1 MKRKFAFSFAIFFS
15 LVLFGYD
22 NSDETETRQLRIV
35 ESEKVWPANFDE
47 IAFRREEAPHYSY
60 AVRKVRNQ
68 SEFEKAWE
76 FYQLTR
82 KSPHIDFNTNEIL
95 FLSVEESGSCPLV
108 LNSQDVKLTEQKIT
122 INLRAPNGNCTA
134 DTTPRTFVIEIQKEN
149 SKERTE
155 VLILE
160 GNTKTTVPFNEH

>member
-1 MKRKFAFSFAIFFS
+1 MKRKFALSFAIFFS
-15 LVLFGYD
+15 LVLIGCES
-22 NSDETETRQLRIV
+22 SDETETSQIRIV
-35 ESEKVWPANFDE
+35 ESEKVWPVNFNE
-47 IAFRREEAPHYSY
+47 IAFKREESPYYSY
-60 AVRKVRNQ
+60 AVRTTSNE
-68 SEFEKAWE
+68 SDFEKTWE

-82 KSPHIDFNTNEIL
+82 KSPQINFTTKEIL

-108 LNSQDVKLTEQKIT
+108 LNSQDLKLTEQKIT

-134 DTTPRTFVIEIQKEN
+134 DATPRTFVIEIQKEN